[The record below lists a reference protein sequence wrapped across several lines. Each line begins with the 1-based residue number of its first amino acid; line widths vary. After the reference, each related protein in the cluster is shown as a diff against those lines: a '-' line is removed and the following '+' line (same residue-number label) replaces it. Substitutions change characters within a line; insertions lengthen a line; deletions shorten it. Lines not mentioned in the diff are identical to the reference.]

1 VWHPGKG
8 ESFEPLAAA
17 LGLNV
22 DAVFTI
28 GEAGPEI
35 AAAVGERATNAGDL
49 QTAVQLAARATRG
62 VVLLAPAAASYDQFA
77 NFEQRGEEFRRLV
90 ENLGA

>member
-1 VWHPGKG
+1 MGVSGDEVP
-8 ESFEPLAAA
+8 A
-17 LGLNV
+17 
-22 DAVFTI
+22 
-28 GEAGPEI
+28 EI

-77 NFEQRGEEFRRLV
+77 NFEERGNTFRRLV
-90 ENLGA
+90 AELA